1 MSDYLSTTK
10 EIAEDAGCSVAT
22 VNNKAKKGGFKL
34 KGRSQED
41 HARLLEALGN
51 VKSRKHKVKAK
62 SKAPAKTPKR
72 KSVERPDYADVD
84 AYFKHGKKLIT
95 EIKKRIGDLDK
106 EKAALTEK
114 LNALLLLHPDSR
126 D

>member
-1 MSDYLSTTK
+1 M
-10 EIAEDAGCSVAT
+10 AT
-22 VNNKAKKGGFKL
+22 VNNKAKKNDIKL

-41 HARLLEALGN
+41 HDRLLEALKD
-51 VKSRKHKVKAK
+51 VKPRKRKVKAK
-62 SKAPAKTPKR
+62 SKAAKKAPRTR
-72 KSVERPDYADVD
+72 AAAGPDYSDVD
-84 AYFKHGKKLIT
+84 AYFKHGKKLIA
-95 EIKKRIGDLDK
+95 EIKKRINALDK